1 MQARQI
7 GRPNPTS
14 QARLQLVLALL
25 AAWNLLSFVLQ
36 LTNSGPIEVHDVDG
50 FLGARSLSGSAA
62 VLAVASLYAVRNP
75 VRYRFVIWLAAMEQV
90 VAIFAA
96 GFHLAR
102 DDVSLGESWLPILV
116 AAGFLALL
124 ASNLPRQ
131 TDTIAA

>member
-7 GRPNPTS
+7 GHPNPTS

-25 AAWNLLSFVLQ
+25 AAWNLLAFALQ
-36 LTNSGPIEVHDVDG
+36 LTNAGPMEVQGVEG
-50 FLGARSLSGSAA
+50 FLGARALSGSAL
-62 VLAVASLYAVRNP
+62 VLAVAYLYAVRNP

-90 VAIFAA
+90 VAVFTA

-102 DDVSLGESWLPILV
+102 DDISFGESWLPV
-116 AAGFLALL
+116 AVAVGFLALL